1 MENLPIGTL
10 GPLEPVAP
18 IEPTE
23 PIFFN
28 VLQPHFETKE
38 PLVTGNKRIIEEMQ
52 KQAGGFNA

>member
-28 VLQPHFETKE
+28 VLQMYVETKE
-38 PLVTGNKRIIEEMQ
+38 PFVTGNKRIIEKMQ
-52 KQAGGFNA
+52 KQAGVSNA